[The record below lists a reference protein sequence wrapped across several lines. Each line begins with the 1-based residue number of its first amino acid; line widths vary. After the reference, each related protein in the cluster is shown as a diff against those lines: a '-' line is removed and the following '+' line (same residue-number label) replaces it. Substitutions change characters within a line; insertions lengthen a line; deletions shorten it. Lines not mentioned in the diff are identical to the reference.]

1 MARSKLPVSPLPP
14 LRQPSVTSYDEANVS
29 RLGLIS
35 IQERIPDDYT
45 TWTID
50 FFREGR
56 PSRLQCVASAEYG
69 GVPHGLDGDVATV
82 LTDLYIEQGAPEDG
96 KIRTT
101 AYALLKRAGF
111 SDAGHYYMALKRSLH
126 RLRFAGYSASEC
138 WRDAARERW
147 TTVTFTYLAGLN
159 FSAEDTDLHL
169 SRGSELE
176 VTLAEPI
183 VRSIRASYLKP
194 LDYDFLRSLD
204 RPLTRSLFRLL
215 DARRYDPLS
224 LSDPLPEIR
233 VGLIEWAKD
242 CKIANLSPDKI
253 RRTLQGAHDD
263 LLVRG
268 YLGEVIYD
276 GKGGRQTVTY
286 RFQTGAGAGPAV
298 SQITVDNE
306 ALQRMVNRR
315 ISKPV
320 AVRLLTQFGEE
331 HILTRLSRGE
341 QILASGFQPKSHGAF
356 LVDVIKDTAGKY
368 DDVTGT
374 ASPEAVARRAAS
386 RNRVAKTIALDEQR
400 IQNTVDSS
408 QRTPAERAAATFP
421 VLKLVFGNRLTPADY
436 NRLQQHLL
444 SPGVDAGTIGRDAL
458 AAKVSG
464 TVDDFLQTLRKVLIS
479 P

>member
-1 MARSKLPVSPLPP
+1 MARSKLSISPLSP
-14 LRQPSVTSYDEANVS
+14 LRQTSVTSYDEANVS
-29 RLGLIS
+29 RLRLIS

-45 TWTID
+45 TWTIN

-69 GVPHGLDGDVATV
+69 GVPHRLDGDVVTA

-159 FSAEDTDLHL
+159 FSAEDPDLHL
-169 SRGSELE
+169 SRGSELK

-194 LDYDFLRSLD
+194 LDYDLLRSLD

-253 RRTLQGAHDD
+253 RRTLQGAHED
-263 LLVRG
+263 LLGRG
-268 YLGEVIYD
+268 YLSRVIYD
-276 GKGGRQTVTY
+276 GKGSKQTVAY
-286 RFQTGAGAGPAV
+286 RLGTGAGADSVG

-306 ALQRMVNRR
+306 ALQRMIGHR

-320 AVRLLTQFGEE
+320 AVRLLTQFGED

-341 QILASGFQPKSHGAF
+341 QILAAGFQPKSHGAF
-356 LVDVIKDTAGKY
+356 LIDVIKDTAGKY
-368 DDVTGT
+368 DDVMGT
-374 ASPEAVARRAAS
+374 SSPEAVARRAVS
-386 RNRVAKTIALDEQR
+386 HNRVAKTMSLDEERLQDT
-400 IQNTVDSS
+400 IESS
-408 QRTPAERAAATFP
+408 RKTPAERAAAAFP
-421 VLKLVFGNRLTPADY
+421 VLKLVLGNRLTAADY
-436 NRLQQHLL
+436 ERLRHHLL
-444 SPGVDAGTIGRDAL
+444 SPEVDAGTLSRDAL

-464 TVDDFLQTLRKVLIS
+464 TVDGFLQTLRKALRS

>member
-1 MARSKLPVSPLPP
+1 MS
-14 LRQPSVTSYDEANVS
+14 SYDEANVS

-45 TWTID
+45 TWTVD

-69 GVPHGLDGDVATV
+69 GVPHGLDGDIATV

-138 WRDAARERW
+138 WRDAVRERW

-253 RRTLQGAHDD
+253 RRTLQGAHED
-263 LLVRG
+263 LLGRR
-268 YLGEVIYD
+268 YLSEVIYD

-286 RFQTGAGAGPAV
+286 RFQTGAGVGPV
-298 SQITVDNE
+298 MSQITVDNE
-306 ALQRMVNRR
+306 ALQRMVSHR

-331 HILTRLSRGE
+331 HILARLARGE

-356 LVDVIKDTAGKY
+356 LVDVIKDAAGKY
-368 DDVTGT
+368 DDVTSVE
-374 ASPEAVARRAAS
+374 SPEALVRRAATRS
-386 RNRVAKTIALDEQR
+386 RVAKTIALEEQR
-400 IQNTVDSS
+400 IQDTVDPSR
-408 QRTPAERAAATFP
+408 RTPAERAAAAFP
-421 VLKLVFGNRLTPADY
+421 VLKLVLGNRLTPAEYD
-436 NRLQQHLL
+436 RLQKSLL
-444 SPGVDAGTIGRDAL
+444 SPDVDPGKIGRDAL

-464 TVDDFLQTLRKVLIS
+464 TVDTFLVTLRKLMGS

>member
-1 MARSKLPVSPLPP
+1 MAKSKVLPP
-14 LRQPSVTSYDEANVS
+14 SPPPSQSPEVAGYDEANVS

-56 PSRLQCVASAEYG
+56 PSKLQCVASAEYG
-69 GVPHGLDGDVATV
+69 GVPHGLDGDIATV

-96 KIRTT
+96 RIRTT

-111 SDAGHYYMALKRSLH
+111 SDAGHYYAALKRSLH

-138 WRDAARERW
+138 WRDATRERW

-194 LDYDFLRSLD
+194 LDYAFLRSLD

-224 LSDPLPEIR
+224 LSEPVQMIR

-263 LLVRG
+263 LIERG
-268 YLGEVIYD
+268 YLTGVEYE
-276 GKGGRQTVTY
+276 GKGSKQNLTY
-286 RFQTGAGAGPAV
+286 RFRAPGAGPVAPHV
-298 SQITVDNE
+298 SADSE
-306 ALQRMVNRR
+306 ALRRMVDRR

-320 AVRLLTQFGEE
+320 AVRLMTQFGEE
-331 HILTRLSRGE
+331 HILARLSRGA
-341 QILASGFQPKSHGAF
+341 QILAGGFEPKSHAAF
-356 LVDVIKDTAGKY
+356 LVDLIKDTTGKY
-368 DDVTGT
+368 DESSTLE
-374 ASPEAVARRAAS
+374 SSESSARRAAT
-386 RNRVAKTIALDEQR
+386 RARLEKTIAQEEQR
-400 IQNTVDSS
+400 LQETVDSS
-408 QRTPAERAAATFP
+408 EATPEARANAALP
-421 VLKLVFGNRLTPADY
+421 MLKLVLGN
-436 NRLQQHLL
+436 LL
-444 SPGVDAGTIGRDAL
+444 SASDYERLKMHLRLPDTDPGKLGRDAL

-464 TVDDFLQTLRKVLIS
+464 QVETFAQELQKLLRS

>member
-1 MARSKLPVSPLPP
+1 VL
-14 LRQPSVTSYDEANVS
+14 SYDEANVS

-69 GVPHGLDGDVATV
+69 GVPHGLDGDIATV

-263 LLVRG
+263 LLGRG
-268 YLGEVIYD
+268 YLSEVIYV
-276 GKGGRQTVTY
+276 GKGSRQTITY
-286 RFQTGAGAGPAV
+286 RFQTGAGAGPVV

-306 ALQRMVNRR
+306 ALQRMVSRR

-331 HILTRLSRGE
+331 HILARLSRGE

-368 DDVTGT
+368 DDAT
-374 ASPEAVARRAAS
+374 AVEGPEAVARRAATRS
-386 RNRVAKTIALDEQR
+386 RVAKTIALEEQR
-400 IQNTVDSS
+400 IQDTVDPSLK
-408 QRTPAERAAATFP
+408 TPTERVASALP
-421 VLKLVFGNRLTPADY
+421 ILKLVFGNRLTPAEYD
-436 NRLQQHLL
+436 RLQKTLL
-444 SPGVDAGTIGRDAL
+444 SPDVDAGKVGRDAL

-464 TVDDFLQTLRKVLIS
+464 TVDAFLLTLRKLMGN